1 MLLGPLKRVSPYFF
15 LGVKIDPDNGGNKIR
30 LIGDHKMSDIPPK
43 KGSQLVLHHLFWV
56 RSSFIPVVPKSPVKY
71 RREGS
76 CSCGQP
82 GSIPQEL
89 CPSLGIPA
97 GVAKKKVLGCGCYVI
112 HRSDEEMAGSS
123 KEWLKRVN
131 MMAEK
136 NKQKKNLRVHSRT
149 VLVWTHEADPNREKN
164 HFLLSL
170 SKKVILSF

>member
-1 MLLGPLKRVSPYFF
+1 MIIKCQTS
-15 LGVKIDPDNGGNKIR
+15 
-30 LIGDHKMSDIPPK
+30 PPK

-56 RSSFIPVVPKSPVKY
+56 RSSFIPVVLV
-71 RREGS
+71 
-76 CSCGQP
+76 
-82 GSIPQEL
+82 PQESRKMSAWGKL
-89 CPSLGIPA
+89 LLWPTGINPSRTMSISRDSRRSS
-97 GVAKKKVLGCGCYVI
+97 KKKVLGCGCYVI

-136 NKQKKNLRVHSRT
+136 NKQKNLRVHSRT